1 MTSTTYIGDLQRLE
15 LVEEI
20 MVKRYGM
27 MKKLSHSKSLV
38 RTFILT
44 CAFGVILYR
53 KGVKMVE
60 LYTQKSSKNLFI
72 SRARMEIW
80 HYVNPWPEVYVSFGL
95 FMMSGYEYIIESN
108 MIEQNGASDD
118 VTVRLSDHTGR
129 RRFSIPSHM

>member
-1 MTSTTYIGDLQRLE
+1 MLIRDFDDLYIGNLQRLE

-60 LYTQKSSKNLFI
+60 YTQKSSNNLFI

-80 HYVNPWPEVYVSFGL
+80 HYVN
-95 FMMSGYEYIIESN
+95 
-108 MIEQNGASDD
+108 Q
-118 VTVRLSDHTGR
+118 
-129 RRFSIPSHM
+129 